1 MSRFKRIKNKSNKK
15 SSVSI
20 DEKIAALN
28 KELEKTGMLSEKM
41 TTSNVYS
48 TSELV
53 PYDPG
58 GQFPVPDPTGVTGS
72 GFTQPVSGD
81 PDDPSNWPDA
91 YTNNS
96 WMYNPNEIEG
106 ESNRPIVATM
116 DQGVLA
122 AYAAANPGDNSY
134 PMGGAGIVFGDIGF
148 GTGVGFAKN
157 GFYKGVLSPGLFG
170 NGSTKIV
177 PPGSPYGAPFF
188 GLFGMY
194 LASIE
199 KANVI
204 MAMSGAYAA
213 AGGYNPSNAMQIQ
226 LWRNHNLFHDGPY
239 NNYSGK
245 KFQDDTGLYVLQTF
259 YLHNRS
265 SNTYHVNPT
274 PEHQTNVQIRG
285 TEDDPIYPG
294 PIASLFGLGAR
305 AFEWLKGKANKGKE
319 EKDYEKNR
327 RNNRPDPKMETG
339 ASESPEDPIN
349 LLSPTE
355 FDDRQK
361 SQQSSQIP
369 EELMKKAQ
377 QSKQDIYDGKSDIKP
392 TTTFE
397 NIINNGGLI
406 PMAAEALKNTFES
419 YKSGELGTRILSTLP
434 EKGIITGLTTYEK
447 LDYTMDGIDKAVT
460 GLNNLLDKVVPD
472 ATQKKVDSAINSI
485 LDGFIDNYVEPNIGD
500 KSVASN
506 LLQSY
511 DDFMNSNDKSP
522 VNITSN
528 LSKEDVNAIKSL
540 VTDEI
545 QELKSNYLSSNNPEE
560 RERLKNEIESKLN
573 SGIQSLSKGEKEAS
587 LGNAFGPGGTSV
599 DINTFIEE
607 NKLKFN
613 DNYAFRPDPNL
624 ERNKTSMTIAQL
636 TGTSIDMVPM
646 EGGINNILAPLAAK
660 FLLRPPDDGTN
671 RTYVENIEDAPS
683 MPFFS
688 EIDLNSDEN
697 PGFEPDPEKE
707 GIKGAIKTTGKL
719 IQSGI
724 KGLFDKAKELFD
736 KDLDTSKDASKD
748 ASKKSST
755 KTSNEKYSAKDDP
768 YSEENYK
775 ENLPSWFTLTGRSS
789 DGRIFGYNFSGA
801 YGELKP
807 GSGLGSGETYTGQ
820 PESGYGTKG
829 FDPKTRTGGTS
840 WSMDY
845 DPKPVDSSKPTTPS
859 KPVDPSKPTTPSKP
873 VDPSKPTTP
882 SKPEPDPFANEI
894 KPNLGGKDGDKL
906 ALGGVNY
913 DLYNW
918 YVKTYGAGAA
928 GWYHNNPGSDPS
940 NNPFLR
946 PGSYVP
952 KAQKNGKSSTMVAHY
967 QTKGKLLREA
977 VKLGHF
983 EPEQLNVNI
992 EDLRKGIMP
1001 EYPKQPP
1008 AEMIDGYHEKSRIR
1022 PKNAKN
1028 EEPYLKIDRTDLIRS
1043 HRLKKSEAD
1052 EMMNTINMIN
1062 DYIRDNPAD
1071 FIHAQMRYPVDDPRL
1086 AELNWKMDQM
1096 LDAGE
1101 EYLDSNFKVNDKL
1114 FKRAVDR
1121 TKNNIKL
1128 TDPEYVQQNYDEL
1141 RGTTQGKV
1149 INPKPRDIKLRS
1161 KLKKHLPQYESKSFF
1176 KHVDSK
1182 DFKKISE
1189 RKEEQ
1194 KRLKLANETILN
1206 NVTKERQK
1214 YIDGEMLK
1222 QKSDWRKDI
1231 SE

>member
-15 SSVSI
+15 YSVSI
-20 DEKIAALN
+20 DEKIIALN

-48 TSELV
+48 TSTFV
-53 PYDPG
+53 PADPG
-58 GQFPVPDPTGVTGS
+58 GEFPIPDTTGVTGS

-81 PDDPSNWPDA
+81 PDDSSNWPNA
-91 YTNNS
+91 YTDNS
-96 WMYNPNEIEG
+96 WMRNSNTVNG
-106 ESNRPIVATM
+106 EANQPIVASF
-116 DQGVLA
+116 DDALFA
-122 AYAAANPGDNSY
+122 AHTASLPSGSSVQY
-134 PMGGAGIVFGDIGF
+134 PTGGAGIAFGNQGF
-148 GTGVGFAKN
+148 GVSVGYIRN
-157 GFYKGVLSPGLFG
+157 GFYHQVLKPGLLG
-170 NGSTKIV
+170 GTVTV
-177 PPGSPYGAPFF
+177 PQDASGAPHF
-188 GLFGMY
+188 GLFGEYFPAPPERQAILKM
-194 LASIE
+194 ASARYGDVVGSPTIPV
-199 KANVI
+199 KAWT
-204 MAMSGAYAA
+204 
-213 AGGYNPSNAMQIQ
+213 P
-226 LWRNHNLFHDGPY
+226 HNTFHMGSFAD
-239 NNYSGK
+239 YSGPK
-245 KFQDDTGLYVLQTF
+245 VTVDGQNYVLQTF
-259 YLHNRS
+259 QMYTK
-265 SNTYHVNPT
+265 SNTFFVNPT
-274 PEHQTNVQIRG
+274 PATTTNPIFRG
-285 TEDDPIYPG
+285 IGDINYHG
-294 PIASLFGLGAR
+294 PITLGRLFGLSNQGYNY
-305 AFEWLKGKANKGKE
+305 LDGKSLR
-319 EKDYEKNR
+319 KNR
-327 RNNRPDPKMETG
+327 RGIGARGNRGRKGNLLKLDSKIETG

-355 FDDRQK
+355 FDDRRE

-369 EELMKKAQ
+369 EELMQKAQ

-397 NIINNGGLI
+397 NIINNGGLV

-447 LDYTMDGIDKAVT
+447 LDITMDGIDKAVT
-460 GLNNLLDKVVPD
+460 GLNNLLDKVVPET
-472 ATQKKVDSAINSI
+472 TQKKVDSAINSI

-511 DDFMNSNDKSP
+511 DEFMNSNDKSP

-560 RERLKNEIESKLN
+560 RARLKNEIESKLN
-573 SGIQSLSKGEKEAS
+573 SGIKSLSEGERAAS

-599 DINTFIEE
+599 DINKFIEE
-607 NKLKFN
+607 NKLNFN
-613 DNYAFRPDPNL
+613 DNYAFRPDTAL
-624 ERNKTSMTIAQL
+624 ENNKTSMTIAKL

-646 EGGINNILAPLAAK
+646 DAGINNILTPLAAK

-671 RTYVENIEDAPS
+671 RSYVENIEDAPS

-697 PGFEPDPEKE
+697 PGFEPDPEKK

-736 KDLDTSKDASKD
+736 KDLDKSKDASKD

-840 WSMDY
+840 WTMDY
-845 DPKPVDSSKPTTPS
+845 DPKPVDTSKPTTPS
-859 KPVDPSKPTTPSKP
+859 EPEPKPTPEP
-873 VDPSKPTTP
+873 EPKPTP
-882 SKPEPDPFANEI
+882 EPEPDPFANEI
-894 KPNLGGKDGDKL
+894 KPDLGGKDGDKL

-928 GWYHNNPGSDPS
+928 GWYHNNPNSNPK
-940 NNPFLR
+940 NNPFL
-946 PGSYVP
+946 PGGAYVP
-952 KAQKNGKSSTMVAHY
+952 KAQKKTTKKSTMVAHY

-983 EPEQLNVNI
+983 EPEELNVDI
-992 EDLRKGIMP
+992 EKLRKGIMP
-1001 EYPKQPP
+1001 EHPKKPP
-1008 AEMIDGYHEKSRIR
+1008 AKMVDGYHQDSKLK
-1022 PKNAKN
+1022 PKELNK
-1028 EEPYLKIDRTDLIRS
+1028 EPYLKIDEKDLIRN
-1043 HRLKKSEAD
+1043 HRLKPNEAQ
-1052 EMMNTINMIN
+1052 EMMQTIDRIN
-1062 DYIRDNPAD
+1062 AHIKEHPEDL
-1071 FIHAQMRYPVDDPRL
+1071 IHAQMRYPIDDPRL
-1086 AELNWKMDQM
+1086 AELNWRMDQM

-1128 TDPEYVQQNYDEL
+1128 TDPKYVQQNYDEL

-1149 INPKPRDIKLRS
+1149 INPKPRDIKLKS

-1176 KHVDSK
+1176 KYVDSK